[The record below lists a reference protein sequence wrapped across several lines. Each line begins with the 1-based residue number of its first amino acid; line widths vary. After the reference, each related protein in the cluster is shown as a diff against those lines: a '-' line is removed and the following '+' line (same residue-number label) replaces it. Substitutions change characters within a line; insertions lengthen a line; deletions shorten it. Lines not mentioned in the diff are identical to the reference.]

1 MAVRPVRRADPAL
14 PEAHGRQAVQVSSV
28 RTLLRQ
34 VRPSRASHETAHAQ
48 RTKKSVKKQKLLK
61 SKTKRFFSKNNVP
74 IVLSNKKVKKRPITS
89 YDQEELIFKKTRNCD
104 FKMLPSSKDI
114 IFKMQKKSISTKE
127 TKNKNAQKNN
137 QRSSPSPEKEI
148 SHED

>member
-1 MAVRPVRRADPAL
+1 
-14 PEAHGRQAVQVSSV
+14 
-28 RTLLRQ
+28 
-34 VRPSRASHETAHAQ
+34 
-48 RTKKSVKKQKLLK
+48 VKKQKLLK

-114 IFKMQKKSISTKE
+114 I
-127 TKNKNAQKNN
+127 
-137 QRSSPSPEKEI
+137 
-148 SHED
+148 

>member
-1 MAVRPVRRADPAL
+1 MAIRPVRRADPAL
-14 PEAHGRQAVQVSSV
+14 PEAHGRQAVQVPRV

-34 VRPSRASHETAHAQ
+34 VRSSRASHETAHAQ
-48 RTKKSVKKQKLLK
+48 RTEKSVKKQKLLK

-114 IFKMQKKSISTKE
+114 I
-127 TKNKNAQKNN
+127 
-137 QRSSPSPEKEI
+137 
-148 SHED
+148 